1 MKPASYPHTHSRDAR
16 YAQQRCAPAVDMTGW
31 GQLLRTCPHPLDNP
45 LSPQREADISTLQK
59 SGHFY
64 FALTEKHISFDP
76 AYWRALP
83 YRGFVQRSLAPEWWN
98 W

>member
-64 FALTEKHISFDP
+64 FALTVRELRPCTPFSM
-76 AYWRALP
+76 
-83 YRGFVQRSLAPEWWN
+83 S
-98 W
+98 